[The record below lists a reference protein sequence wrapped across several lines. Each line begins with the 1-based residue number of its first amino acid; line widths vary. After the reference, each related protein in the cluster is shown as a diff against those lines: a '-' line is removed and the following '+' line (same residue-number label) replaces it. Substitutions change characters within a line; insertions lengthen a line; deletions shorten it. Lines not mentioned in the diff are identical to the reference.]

1 MVKIVQTNKAYEKTA
16 SAVVVVMNAKNMR
29 AWKPDSSGHL
39 KKSSLLKLETLNGKQ
54 SWF

>member
-1 MVKIVQTNKAYEKTA
+1 MVKIVQTNKVYEKTA
-16 SAVVVVMNAKNMR
+16 SAVVVVMNAKNM
-29 AWKPDSSGHL
+29 KPDSSGHL